1 MAIKYVQSTYQFSD
15 PVRFFKANDPY
26 YFEVDN
32 IPLKQLQ
39 ENCLWLKDQ
48 LNSQLATSTSINRVD
63 IEELRPYTTGLD
75 RTVRVKPGRFTARIN
90 DASTK
95 EPLAYLQKVFG
106 DELGETDIW
115 ETASPSQT
123 GWPSGKDWSITLYNA
138 LEKFKSTLASD
149 ALGMNGLAERAF
161 AWPMVD
167 ANTPVDSSGG
177 QMYPLSQN
185 PYFRWGASNNP
196 GNKVW
201 VNPTILTEAM
211 VWYRG
216 QAGSTTPF
224 WSLYNYDTTPGDGA
238 VRLGLAESWF
248 IKKWR
253 GVARLA
259 IVDVEDE
266 LTIDVPAFDADD
278 FSYTDSNG
286 TTTPVTG
293 VQSRV
298 DLVFIYSK
306 PVDSSGVKIMKSSSV
321 QTITKPQLG
330 IVRGA
335 GIYTTEEE
343 SPNKFMGGRRRETT
357 DDHRILASPGDQ
369 NNTDMGF
376 TSTSANDIKFD
387 VRGSFPSPDDILN
400 IAPLLSEKLESTAFE
415 LLGQSILPVAYVWV
429 QDTGTQDTAG
439 TIVIDISDVI
449 DIRPF
454 FRTAELAYNE
464 RAGIAAAVPQISL
477 ANPVVS
483 RANLDNESNQLYNYV
498 NAQIA
503 GVPSPG
509 PDDHMSILA
518 AGYVYG
524 GFNFGPEGALWGFY
538 KTQNGTDDATT
549 KQYISDKYYGVNA
562 KNPPPDFPDW
572 DMAEWCKLGSFSNKG
587 YYPNDRINTFL
598 AARGNANSIDS
609 SIVGGSFNTAV
620 LADGNQPDGNA
631 PTRLNKFGSAEAGF
645 SDSKWPTPTNRVQF
659 HYISKT
665 IQLPAN
671 MPQWLNEY
679 DIDISF
685 INCLPQSNFGL
696 PHYHDH
702 HYQYPAGY
710 YNHWIE
716 KDRANNTFTI
726 YISFAAIHTEEIG
739 VGSNENPN
747 KTGIETPS
755 RNRSGNFFSAFTVPV
770 TDILYSN
777 TNSIGSSLNGYL
789 GNPRM
794 GICTYP
800 TIQWKLLGIPQTD
813 LTYFKTDLSINNTIS
828 LKQS

>member
-1 MAIKYVQSTYQFSD
+1 MPIKYVQSTYQFSD

-106 DELGETDIW
+106 DDLGETDIW
-115 ETASPSQT
+115 ETAFPSQT

-177 QMYPLSQN
+177 QMFPLSQN
-185 PYFRWGASNNP
+185 PYFRWSFSNNP
-196 GNKVW
+196 GSKVW
-201 VNPTILTEAM
+201 MNPTILTEAL

-216 QAGSTTPF
+216 GQNTGNPF

-238 VRLGLAESWF
+238 VRLGVAESWF

-259 IVDVEDE
+259 IVDVEEE
-266 LTIDVPAFDADD
+266 LTIDVPTFDAED
-278 FSYTDSNG
+278 FSYTDANG
-286 TTTPVTG
+286 TTTPVNG

-343 SPNKFMGGRRRETT
+343 SVNNFVGGLRRETT

-400 IAPLLSEKLESTAFE
+400 IAPLLSEKLESNAYE

-429 QDTGTQDTAG
+429 QNTGVQDSAG
-439 TIVIDISDVI
+439 TVVIDTSDVI

-483 RANLDNESNQLYNYV
+483 RANLDNESNQMYDYV
-498 NAQIA
+498 NAQI
-503 GVPSPG
+503 GKIEGWG
-509 PDDHMSILA
+509 PETHMSVLA

-549 KQYISDKYYGVNA
+549 KKYISDKYYGVYA

-572 DMAEWCKLGSFSNKG
+572 DMAKWCELGNYLNKG
-587 YYPNDRINTFL
+587 YYPNDFINTFL
-598 AARGNANSIDS
+598 ASRGDPNYSDG
-609 SIVGGSFNTAV
+609 SIVGGSFKTAV
-620 LADGNQPDGNA
+620 LPDGNQPDGSA
-631 PTRLNKFGSAEAGF
+631 PTRLNKFGSAEGGA
-645 SDSKWPTPTNRVQF
+645 SDDDVPVNRVQF
-659 HYISKT
+659 QYISKT
-665 IQLPAN
+665 IQLPAD
-671 MPQWLNEY
+671 MPQWLSEY
-679 DIDISF
+679 DVDISF
-685 INCLPQSNFGL
+685 INCMPQTNFGM
-696 PHYHDH
+696 PHHSDH
-702 HYQYPAGY
+702 HYNFPAGY
-710 YNHWIE
+710 YGHWIE

-726 YISFAAIHTEEIG
+726 YLSFATRHTEK
-739 VGSNENPN
+739 VGYDNEPD
-747 KTGIETPS
+747 KGGLETPS
-755 RNRSGNFFSAFTVPV
+755 RNRSGDMFSAFTVPV
-770 TDILYSN
+770 AKILYSN
-777 TNSIGSSLNGYL
+777 TTSIGSSIHGYN
-789 GNPRM
+789 GNPRI
-794 GICTYP
+794 GLCTYP
-800 TIQWKLLGIPQTD
+800 TIQWKLLGIPQGD
-813 LTYFKTDLSINNTIS
+813 IQYFKTDLSVNNTIL
-828 LKQS
+828 LKQT